1 MAMVH
6 LSSCFLS
13 LVLRPSQPLA
23 TVPSQPSLSLLAPS
37 LPSPQIL
44 FTLFPDKG
52 YFPVHILDS

>member
-13 LVLRPSQPLA
+13 LVLRLSQPLP
-23 TVPSQPSLSLLAPS
+23 TFPSQPSLSLLAPS

-44 FTLFPDKG
+44 PILFHDMK
-52 YFPVHILDS
+52 YFPGAHIR